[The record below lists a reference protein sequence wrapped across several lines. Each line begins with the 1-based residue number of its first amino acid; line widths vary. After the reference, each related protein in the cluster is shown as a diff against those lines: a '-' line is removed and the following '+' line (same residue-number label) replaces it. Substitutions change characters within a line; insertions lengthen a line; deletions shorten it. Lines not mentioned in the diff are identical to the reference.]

1 MALQQKTV
9 VLGIGKMGSALVK
22 GWITSKLIMA
32 SKIVGVRSD
41 DSKVRQTA
49 SQLKIKITTN
59 ADSALKGARLI
70 ILGIKP
76 QKLKDVLSQ
85 VGGFISKNAL
95 VVSIVAGVSTEQ
107 IEKLLPQGCPVV
119 RVMPNTPSLL
129 NAGMAAVAGGKRSKP
144 AHVKLVLKLFAVVG
158 KSIPVREDQM
168 DWVTAVSGS
177 GPAYIFQMI
186 EAMTEAGVKGGL
198 DEKVVLELVAQTVYG
213 AARMVLE
220 TGKSPA
226 ELRIQ
231 VTSPGGT
238 TLAALEKM
246 NELGFKGL
254 IEKAMTTAAQRS
266 AELRKLNG

>member
-9 VLGIGKMGSALVK
+9 VLGIGKMGGALVK
-22 GWITSKLIMA
+22 GWISSKLLPA
-32 SKIVGVRSD
+32 SKIIGVRSD
-41 DSKVRQTA
+41 ASKVRQTA
-49 SQLKIKITTN
+49 SRLKIKVTTD
-59 ADSALKGARLI
+59 ADSALEGARLV
-70 ILGIKP
+70 ILGVKP
-76 QKLKDVLSQ
+76 QKLKEVLSQ

-95 VVSIVAGVSTEQ
+95 VISIAAGVSTEQ

-129 NAGMAAVAGGKRSKP
+129 NAGMAAVAGGKRAKP
-144 AHVKLVLKLFAVVG
+144 AHVKLVLKLFGAVG
-158 KSIPVREDQM
+158 KSIPIPEDQM

-177 GPAYIFQMI
+177 GPAYIFHMI

-198 DEKVVLELVAQTVYG
+198 DEKVALALVIQTVYG
-213 AARMVLE
+213 AIRMVQE

-238 TLAALEKM
+238 TQAALDKM
-246 NELGFKGL
+246 NELGFKEL
-254 IEKAMTTAAQRS
+254 IVKAMNAAAERG